1 MQKIVCV
8 VGPTASGKTRLGIE
22 LCKKLSGEVV
32 SADSM
37 QIYKNMDIG
46 TAKPSIDERD
56 GIPHHL
62 FDIVNADEPYSVS
75 RFIED
80 ADKAISH
87 IAGRGNLPVVVG
99 GTGMYID
106 SLVRGGGFAEYDEE
120 YRIYLMK
127 KEPEV
132 LLEMLREVDPESAER
147 LHIKDVKRICRALEV
162 YHLTGKTIGEHNL
175 MTQQCPARYDA
186 KIIGLTCENR
196 QILYERIEKRV
207 DEMLEMGLVDETKRL
222 LEMGI
227 PETATSMQA
236 IGYKEIIPAIKG
248 ECGMEEAI
256 ASLKQ
261 ATRRLAKRQMT
272 WFRRN
277 PNIKW
282 FYLDNPDDFDQVL
295 QDSCNFVKQNIV

>member
-62 FDIVNADEPYSVS
+62 FDIINADEPYSVS

-106 SLVRGGGFAEYDEE
+106 SLVRGGGFAQNDEE
-120 YRIYLMK
+120 YRI
-127 KEPEV
+127 
-132 LLEMLREVDPESAER
+132 
-147 LHIKDVKRICRALEV
+147 
-162 YHLTGKTIGEHNL
+162 
-175 MTQQCPARYDA
+175 
-186 KIIGLTCENR
+186 
-196 QILYERIEKRV
+196 
-207 DEMLEMGLVDETKRL
+207 
-222 LEMGI
+222 
-227 PETATSMQA
+227 
-236 IGYKEIIPAIKG
+236 
-248 ECGMEEAI
+248 
-256 ASLKQ
+256 
-261 ATRRLAKRQMT
+261 
-272 WFRRN
+272 
-277 PNIKW
+277 
-282 FYLDNPDDFDQVL
+282 
-295 QDSCNFVKQNIV
+295 